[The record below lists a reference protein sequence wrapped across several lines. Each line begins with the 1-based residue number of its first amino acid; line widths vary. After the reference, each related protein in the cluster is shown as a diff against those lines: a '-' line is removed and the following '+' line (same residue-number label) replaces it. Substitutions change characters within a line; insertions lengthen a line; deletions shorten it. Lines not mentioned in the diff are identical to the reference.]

1 MSAVNSSPLR
11 IALIPGDGIGQE
23 VTPAAAAVVQ
33 ASGVAVE
40 FAELE
45 AGWQTFV
52 RSGSALPAATV
63 QALATVDGALFGA
76 VSSPAHAAPG
86 YRSPIV
92 QMRQQFD
99 LFANLRPLVSA
110 PTPGSWPGV
119 DLLIVREN
127 TEGMYAGRERLEG
140 DTAIAERV
148 ITRRASERIMRVAL
162 EQARQRRGLVTL
174 VHKANVLRVTDGLFR
189 EACLNVAAA
198 YPDVRV
204 EEGLVDSVAY
214 RLVRQ
219 PQHFDVIVTTN
230 LFGDILSDL
239 AAGLTGG
246 LGLAASANQG
256 ERFVVAEPVHGS
268 APDIAGRGIANPLA
282 AIRAG
287 ALLLRSLGQAD
298 AAAAIER
305 AVNQVLASGPL
316 TPDLGGIATTVEVT
330 QAVVKRL
337 EIGDRRLEKLPSS
350 TKPDL

>member
-1 MSAVNSSPLR
+1 MNRAHALPLR

-23 VTPAAAAVVQ
+23 VTPAAAAAMQ

-40 FAELE
+40 FVELE

-52 RSGSALPAATV
+52 RSGSALPAVTV

-76 VSSPAHAAPG
+76 VSSPAHAAHG

-92 QMRQQFD
+92 QLRQQFD
-99 LFANLRPLVSA
+99 LFANLRPLVST

-162 EQARQRRGLVTL
+162 EQARRRRGLVTL

-189 EACLNVAAA
+189 EASLSVAPDF
-198 YPDVRV
+198 PDVQV

-268 APDIAGRGIANPLA
+268 APDIAGQGIANPLA

-298 AAAAIER
+298 AAARIEH

-316 TPDLGGIATTVEVT
+316 TPDLGGNATTAEVT
-330 QAVVKRL
+330 QAVVRRL
-337 EIGDRRLEKLPSS
+337 EIGDRRPEICVEGG
-350 TKPDL
+350 